1 MTFSFSSLQKACGP
15 YVFLIF
21 VGFLLFFFFFTF
33 FKVPE
38 TKGRTF
44 EDISRAFE
52 RQTVNGLAPA
62 TGNKASMVELTSIQP
77 KEDA

>member
-1 MTFSFSSLQKACGP
+1 MLFSSLQKLCGS

-21 VGFLLFFFFFTF
+21 LVFLVIFFIFTF

-44 EDISRAFE
+44 EDISRGFE
-52 RQTVNGLAPA
+52 GRGE
-62 TGNKASMVELTSIQP
+62 ASPSSPVEKNPMVELNSIQP
-77 KEDA
+77 DKEVA